1 MLLEVLG
8 GESLYLFKINK
19 IDMTEL
25 VISTEA
31 SEKFKETMNSKKEEE
46 PEVDKKVEKGELN
59 QELKTINEEIK

>member
-1 MLLEVLG
+1 LLLEVLG

-46 PEVDKKVEKGELN
+46 PEVDKKAEKEKLN
-59 QELKTINEEIK
+59 

>member
-46 PEVDKKVEKGELN
+46 PEVDKKVEKEELN